1 MVAKTGGTVMK
12 SRSSRSNIS
21 CTKTERKVV
30 ERNRRN
36 QMKSLYSSLNSLL
49 PNQNFKV
56 LHLSLSL
63 NSCLLVLFHSSML
76 PLTSHEEAKL
86 SLLSCYCR
94 QIIAFG
100 LERFGIYN
108 LRLDDISCS
117 LLFLELAKLL
127 KIFFL
132 LLWVY
137 MQEAQPLPDQI
148 DRAINYIKSLEEKL
162 EKAREKKE
170 SLARSRKRSY
180 TCTFDPISSAA
191 SKSPQLKIHEIG
203 SALEIVLTS
212 GLGNQ
217 FLFYEIISIL
227 HEEGVEVVSANFQAL
242 GDSFFHIVHAQV
254 IIIFDPLC

>member
-1 MVAKTGGTVMK
+1 MVAKTGGTIMQ

-21 CTKTERKVV
+21 STKTERKIV

-36 QMKSLYSSLNSLL
+36 QMKSLYSNLNSLL
-49 PNQNFKV
+49 PNRNFK
-56 LHLSLSL
+56 
-63 NSCLLVLFHSSML
+63 
-76 PLTSHEEAKL
+76 
-86 SLLSCYCR
+86 
-94 QIIAFG
+94 
-100 LERFGIYN
+100 
-108 LRLDDISCS
+108 
-117 LLFLELAKLL
+117 
-127 KIFFL
+127 
-132 LLWVY
+132 
-137 MQEAQPLPDQI
+137 EAQPLPDQI

-170 SLARSRKRSY
+170 SLRSRKRSY

-212 GLGNQ
+212 GLDNQ

-242 GDSFFHIVHAQV
+242 GDSLFHIVHAQMKGSADGFGAARV
-254 IIIFDPLC
+254 TERLNRFISGSTSEIELDSELWDFANHPETNWEF

>member
-1 MVAKTGGTVMK
+1 MSSKWICHLHPSVLRFPSGVMVAKTGGTVMK

-63 NSCLLVLFHSSML
+63 NSCLLVLFHSSL
-76 PLTSHEEAKL
+76 LSLTSHEEAKL

-100 LERFGIYN
+100 LERFGIYK

-117 LLFLELAKLL
+117 FLFLELAKLL
-127 KIFFL
+127 KIFF
-132 LLWVY
+132 
-137 MQEAQPLPDQI
+137 PCCG
-148 DRAINYIKSLEEKL
+148 YIC
-162 EKAREKKE
+162 
-170 SLARSRKRSY
+170 RK
-180 TCTFDPISSAA
+180 
-191 SKSPQLKIHEIG
+191 H
-203 SALEIVLTS
+203 
-212 GLGNQ
+212 N
-217 FLFYEIISIL
+217 
-227 HEEGVEVVSANFQAL
+227 
-242 GDSFFHIVHAQV
+242 
-254 IIIFDPLC
+254 LCLIR

>member
-1 MVAKTGGTVMK
+1 
-12 SRSSRSNIS
+12 
-21 CTKTERKVV
+21 
-30 ERNRRN
+30 
-36 QMKSLYSSLNSLL
+36 
-49 PNQNFKV
+49 
-56 LHLSLSL
+56 
-63 NSCLLVLFHSSML
+63 
-76 PLTSHEEAKL
+76 
-86 SLLSCYCR
+86 
-94 QIIAFG
+94 
-100 LERFGIYN
+100 
-108 LRLDDISCS
+108 
-117 LLFLELAKLL
+117 
-127 KIFFL
+127 
-132 LLWVY
+132 

-170 SLARSRKRSY
+170 SLTRSRKGSY
-180 TCTFDPISSAA
+180 TCTFDPLSSAA

-227 HEEGVEVVSANFQAL
+227 HEEGVEVVSSNFQAL

>member
-1 MVAKTGGTVMK
+1 
-12 SRSSRSNIS
+12 
-21 CTKTERKVV
+21 
-30 ERNRRN
+30 
-36 QMKSLYSSLNSLL
+36 
-49 PNQNFKV
+49 
-56 LHLSLSL
+56 
-63 NSCLLVLFHSSML
+63 
-76 PLTSHEEAKL
+76 
-86 SLLSCYCR
+86 
-94 QIIAFG
+94 
-100 LERFGIYN
+100 
-108 LRLDDISCS
+108 
-117 LLFLELAKLL
+117 
-127 KIFFL
+127 
-132 LLWVY
+132 
-137 MQEAQPLPDQI
+137 
-148 DRAINYIKSLEEKL
+148 L